1 MSTREIRIAT
11 RKSALALWQAE
22 YVKARLEQAHPGLL
36 VTLVPMVSRGDKL
49 LDAPLAKIGGKGLFV
64 KELETALLD
73 NEADIAVHSMKD
85 VPMDFPEGLGLY
97 CICEREDP
105 RDAFV
110 SNTFDSLEAL
120 PAGSI
125 VGTSSL
131 RRQAQLLARRPDLQ
145 IRFLRGNVNTRLA
158 KLDAG
163 EYDAIILAAAGLI
176 RLGFEDRITST
187 ISVDDSLPAGGQG
200 AVGIECRS
208 ADVEIHALL
217 APLHHADTADRVV
230 AERAL
235 NKRLN
240 GGCQVPIACY
250 AVLEGDQLWLRG
262 LVGQPSGGTLL
273 VADARAPALLLKRLA
288 YKWPKTC
295 WARAPKPSSRKSTAR
310 PVTREPMA
318 PVADPPCRGLRSTG
332 AKLGGS
338 GGRQQLHAAAG
349 DRARHRGGPATP
361 VAGRPAW
368 LPGDHRGQQTC
379 RPAVA

>member
-1 MSTREIRIAT
+1 MPREIRIAT

-22 YVKARLEQAHPGLL
+22 YVKARLEQAHPGLK
-36 VTLVPMVSRGDKL
+36 VSLVPMVSRGDKL

-64 KELETALLD
+64 KELETALLE

-110 SNTFDSLEAL
+110 SNTYDSLDAL
-120 PAGSI
+120 PAGSV

-131 RRQAQLLARRPDLQ
+131 RRQAQLLARRPDLKIQ
-145 IRFLRGNVNTRLA
+145 FLRGNVNTRLA

-176 RLGFEDRITST
+176 RLGFEDRIRSS
-187 ISVDDSLPAGGQG
+187 ISAEDSLPAGGQG

-208 ADVEIHALL
+208 ADSDVHALL
-217 APLHHADTADRVV
+217 APLHHRDTALRVT

-235 NKRLN
+235 NKHLN

-250 AVLEGDQLWLRG
+250 ALLEDDQLWLRG
-262 LVGQPSGGTLL
+262 LVGQPDGGLL
-273 VADARAPALLLKRLA
+273 LRAEDRAASSDAEALGVRVAEALLAQGADAILQAV
-288 YKWPKTC
+288 YG
-295 WARAPKPSSRKSTAR
+295 
-310 PVTREPMA
+310 E
-318 PVADPPCRGLRSTG
+318 
-332 AKLGGS
+332 
-338 GGRQQLHAAAG
+338 AG
-349 DRARHRGGPATP
+349 HP
-361 VAGRPAW
+361 
-368 LPGDHRGQQTC
+368 
-379 RPAVA
+379 

>member
-1 MSTREIRIAT
+1 MSSREIRIAT

-22 YVKARLEQAHPGLL
+22 YVKASLEAAHPGLT
-36 VTLVPMVSRGDKL
+36 VSLVPMVSRGDKL
-49 LDAPLAKIGGKGLFV
+49 LDSPLSKIGGKGLFV
-64 KELETALLD
+64 KELETALLE

-110 SNTFDSLEAL
+110 STTYASLEAL
-120 PAGSI
+120 PQGAV

-131 RRQAQLLARRPDLQ
+131 RRQTQLLAIRPDLQ

-176 RLGFEDRITST
+176 RLGFGDRIRSS
-187 ISVDDSLPAGGQG
+187 ISVTDSLPAGGQG

-208 ADVEIHALL
+208 ADSEIHALL
-217 APLHHADTADRVV
+217 APLHHRDTALRVT

-235 NKRLN
+235 NKHLN

-250 AVLEGDQLWLRG
+250 AELQGEQLWLRG
-262 LVGQPSGGTLL
+262 LVGQPDGGLL
-273 VADARAPALLLKRLA
+273 LRAEATGSVNDAEALGVGVAEDLLAQGADAILQAVYGEA
-288 YKWPKTC
+288 
-295 WARAPKPSSRKSTAR
+295 KP
-310 PVTREPMA
+310 E
-318 PVADPPCRGLRSTG
+318 
-332 AKLGGS
+332 
-338 GGRQQLHAAAG
+338 
-349 DRARHRGGPATP
+349 
-361 VAGRPAW
+361 
-368 LPGDHRGQQTC
+368 
-379 RPAVA
+379 

>member
-1 MSTREIRIAT
+1 MSREIRIAT

-22 YVKARLEQAHPGLL
+22 HVKARLEAAHPGLK
-36 VTLVPMVSRGDKL
+36 VSLVPMVSRGDKL

-64 KELETALLD
+64 KELETALLE
-73 NEADIAVHSMKD
+73 NQADIAVHSMKD

-110 SNTFDSLEAL
+110 SNRYASLDAL
-120 PAGSI
+120 PAGSV

-131 RRQAQLLARRPDLQ
+131 RRQAQLLARRPDLKIQ
-145 IRFLRGNVNTRLA
+145 FLRGNVNTRLA

-176 RLGFEDRITST
+176 RLGFEERIRS
-187 ISVDDSLPAGGQG
+187 SLSAEDSLPAGGQG

-208 ADVEIHALL
+208 ADAEIHALL
-217 APLHHADTADRVV
+217 APLHHRETALRVT

-250 AVLEGDQLWLRG
+250 ALLEGEQLWLRG
-262 LVGQPSGGTLL
+262 LVGQPDGGQLL
-273 VADARAPALLLKRLA
+273 RAEARAAAADAEALGVRVAEALLAQGAEAILKA
-288 YKWPKTC
+288 VYG
-295 WARAPKPSSRKSTAR
+295 
-310 PVTREPMA
+310 E
-318 PVADPPCRGLRSTG
+318 
-332 AKLGGS
+332 
-338 GGRQQLHAAAG
+338 AG
-349 DRARHRGGPATP
+349 HP
-361 VAGRPAW
+361 
-368 LPGDHRGQQTC
+368 
-379 RPAVA
+379 

>member
-1 MSTREIRIAT
+1 MSSREIRIAT

-22 YVKARLEQAHPGLL
+22 YVKARLEAAHPGLQ

-49 LDAPLAKIGGKGLFV
+49 LDSPLSKIGGKGLFV
-64 KELETALLD
+64 KELETALLE

-85 VPMDFPEGLGLY
+85 VPMDFPAGLGLF

-110 SNTFDSLEAL
+110 SNTYGSLETL

-131 RRQAQLLARRPDLQ
+131 RRQAQLLTRRPDLQ

-176 RLGFEDRITST
+176 RLGFEERITSA

-208 ADVEIHALL
+208 ADTHIHALL
-217 APLHHADTADRVV
+217 APLHHADTSSRVS

-235 NKRLN
+235 NKHLN

-250 AVLEGDQLWLRG
+250 AVLEGEQLWLRG
-262 LVGQPSGGTLL
+262 LVGEPSGGKLL
-273 VADARAPALLLKRLA
+273 SAEARAPRDDAEALGVQVAEDLLRQG
-288 YKWPKTC
+288 
-295 WARAPKPSSRKSTAR
+295 
-310 PVTREPMA
+310 
-318 PVADPPCRGLRSTG
+318 ADDILKAVYGE
-332 AKLGGS
+332 
-338 GGRQQLHAAAG
+338 AG
-349 DRARHRGGPATP
+349 HE
-361 VAGRPAW
+361 
-368 LPGDHRGQQTC
+368 
-379 RPAVA
+379 

>member
-1 MSTREIRIAT
+1 MSSREIRIAT

-22 YVKARLEQAHPGLL
+22 YVKARLEAAHPGLR

-49 LDAPLAKIGGKGLFV
+49 LDSPLSKIGGKGLFV
-64 KELETALLD
+64 KELETALLE

-85 VPMDFPEGLGLY
+85 VPMDFPEGLGLF

-110 SNTFDSLEAL
+110 SNTFASLDEL

-131 RRQAQLLARRPDLQ
+131 RRQAQLLALRPDLK
-145 IRFLRGNVNTRLA
+145 IHFLRGNVNTRLA

-176 RLGFEDRITST
+176 RLGFEARIRAS

-200 AVGIECRS
+200 AVGIECRT
-208 ADVEIHALL
+208 ADSEIHALL
-217 APLHHADTADRVV
+217 APLHHRETALRVT

-235 NKRLN
+235 NKHLN

-250 AVLEGDQLWLRG
+250 ALLEDDQLWLRG
-262 LVGQPSGGTLL
+262 LVGQPDGGLL
-273 VADARAPALLLKRLA
+273 LRAEARAASSDAEALGVRVAEALLAQGADAILQAV
-288 YKWPKTC
+288 YG
-295 WARAPKPSSRKSTAR
+295 
-310 PVTREPMA
+310 E
-318 PVADPPCRGLRSTG
+318 
-332 AKLGGS
+332 
-338 GGRQQLHAAAG
+338 AG
-349 DRARHRGGPATP
+349 HP
-361 VAGRPAW
+361 
-368 LPGDHRGQQTC
+368 
-379 RPAVA
+379 